1 MTTKIIT
8 RIVLILGVLIVSTLA
23 CNFINDIL
31 PSEKPT
37 PEPVK
42 EEPGIPLPQ
51 PTTPAEIQPL
61 PTPLSPT
68 EQTKVETT
76 FPIPPDAQNVQQVGA
91 GDTITFMVKMTIQD
105 VTSFYRDTLP
115 KQGYQEDKVLTS
127 GTPVTFS
134 IVFRGS
140 GAPIVVQGVDMGG
153 TIAVSI
159 RHEESIK

>member
-8 RIVLILGVLIVSTLA
+8 RIFLILGVLLVSTLA
-23 CNFINDIL
+23 CNFINGIL

-42 EEPGIPLPQ
+42 EEASIPLPQ
-51 PTTPAEIQPL
+51 PTTPAETQP
-61 PTPLSPT
+61 TSSSPT
-68 EQTKVETT
+68 EETKVETT

-91 GDTITFMVKMTIQD
+91 GDTITFMVKMTILD
-105 VTSFYRDTLP
+105 VTNFYRDTLP
-115 KQGYQEDKVLTS
+115 KQGYQEDKILTS

-140 GAPIVVQGVDMGG
+140 GDPIVVQGVDMGG
-153 TIAVSI
+153 TVAVSI
-159 RHEESIK
+159 RHEASIK